1 MFPAELHASV
11 FPGNDLVVYATFDTK
26 VNGTAYGNQIAIR

>member
-11 FPGNDLVVYATFDTK
+11 FHETDLVVYATFNIK